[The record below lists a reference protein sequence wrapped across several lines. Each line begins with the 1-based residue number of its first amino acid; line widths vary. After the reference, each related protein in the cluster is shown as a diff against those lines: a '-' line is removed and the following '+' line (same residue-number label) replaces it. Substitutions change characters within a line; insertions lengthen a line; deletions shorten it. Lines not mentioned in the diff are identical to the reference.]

1 MSYDPATM
9 SAADADA
16 IMTRVRRYCVRHGS
30 PYGETPL
37 PGGDIEEA
45 RQVIMMDTLSADWN
59 ELEWTYL
66 QRNGRTL
73 FPATLSEMGIALRAA
88 LFMAGRARRR
98 GWVESGPMRRSARAE
113 SRRRDMDDSSG
124 VGMASRAADPARML
138 AAVESAVAGIRSVTT
153 RGRRDRSR
161 IVKTRNSTRGLVTIT
176 RRPVATLG
184 DDGRVWYG
192 EGEYTGV
199 QFERVTTYNFRRAGS
214 IPLRIEDNAHY
225 TPVYGIGRVVRS
237 RLNPAMSKSLNRL
250 PEGVSAAELLEA
262 LQG

>member
-1 MSYDPATM
+1 MSFDPTAM

-16 IMTRVRRYCVRHGS
+16 IVTRVRRYCLRHGS
-30 PYGETPL
+30 PYGETPIN
-37 PGGDIEEA
+37 GGDIDEA
-45 RQVIMMDTLSADWN
+45 VQVIMTDTLSADW
-59 ELEWTYL
+59 EEMEWTYL

-73 FPATLSEMGIALRAA
+73 FPATLSEMGIALRAV

-138 AAVESAVAGIRSVTT
+138 AAIESAADGIRSVTT
-153 RGRRDRSR
+153 RGRRSRSR
-161 IVKTRNSTRGLVTIT
+161 MVKTRNSTRGLVTIT

-184 DDGRVWYG
+184 ADGRVWYG
-192 EGEYTGV
+192 VGEYTGV
-199 QFERVTTYNFRRAGS
+199 QFERVTVYNFRRAGDT
-214 IPLRIEDNAHY
+214 PNRETPKRI
-225 TPVYGIGRVVRS
+225 
-237 RLNPAMSKSLNRL
+237 NRL
-250 PEGVSAAELLEA
+250 PVFVTALDLLEA